1 MLRTLLIASVLAPS
15 IAHAEF
21 AARKASDV
29 RPQAPR
35 LATEPLT
42 VDYILDKIHRSYM
55 PRLRRC
61 YDKALSKDP
70 TLAGKVTLTFTVNR
84 YGRVDGTAAGIAPKV
99 DACITAAV
107 GSWRFRTET
116 PRKPATFRLN
126 LQLQR

>member
-1 MLRTLLIASVLAPS
+1 MLRTLLLASILLPTA
-15 IAHAEF
+15 AHAEF
-21 AARKASDV
+21 MTSPKSDV
-29 RPQAPR
+29 RAHVPR

-61 YDKALSKDP
+61 YEKALAHDA
-70 TLAGKVTLTFTVNR
+70 TLAGKVTLTFTVDR

-99 DACITAAV
+99 DACLTSAV
-107 GSWRFRTET
+107 SSWRFRTER
-116 PRKPATFRLN
+116 PRKPATFRLA